1 VFYWTGIRFGLHWSP
16 EDEFLRYAIA
26 IVVGV
31 ASLAIGSYGWRAVH
45 TMWRAGT
52 SHLLFD
58 LSRVFGGSSTG
69 YDRGKEAVGFWIMM
83 LINIFIA
90 TIFTGFALGV
100 LFLVLASAAALWL
113 S

>member
-1 VFYWTGIRFGLHWSP
+1 
-16 EDEFLRYAIA
+16 
-26 IVVGV
+26 
-31 ASLAIGSYGWRAVH
+31 
-45 TMWRAGT
+45 
-52 SHLLFD
+52 
-58 LSRVFGGSSTG
+58 
-69 YDRGKEAVGFWIMM
+69 MM